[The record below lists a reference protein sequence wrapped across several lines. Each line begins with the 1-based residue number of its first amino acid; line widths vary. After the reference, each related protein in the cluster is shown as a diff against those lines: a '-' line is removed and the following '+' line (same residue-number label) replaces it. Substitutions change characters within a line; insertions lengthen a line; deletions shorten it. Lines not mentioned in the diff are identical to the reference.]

1 MGDVGDSDIPR
12 YFEEALEGQ
21 KGMAG
26 AVDWRGGIDLIEGID
41 GIEKK

>member
-1 MGDVGDSDIPR
+1 MKFFDIPPR
-12 YFEEALEGQ
+12 LVADPFR
-21 KGMAG
+21 KGTAG